1 MESTAG
7 VNITNHTTGEAVG
20 VEKHNKRELENDSN
34 ENINEENSDLNRSL
48 AIDSMKN
55 LHDRVKDEIDLKNA
69 NTIKQYTDKKYSRKQ
84 FESNYI
90 VDDLDY
96 MSRGTGKSKDGKK
109 AVASLVIQVGGTKEY
124 REFLDNENIPYD
136 FDERKGFTYPDK
148 DKIER
153 VADLYNDTY
162 LSLHKELVASGA
174 FIENSYDLHMDE
186 GYPHVH
192 DQLLNNGE
200 TANGNR
206 SFSTNQ
212 SISKFLE
219 YEGLPVE
226 VGSTASKKNM
236 RTFREFTDNY
246 LIDEFNKNLES
257 GKFKTRDVKFVR
269 TGDDTKGVTP
279 KRRKTAMQKSDAELK
294 KANEKVAEAKAE
306 GERIEADNLAKEVL
320 LKTKHDKKRDEYF
333 ANLKKLKDAQ
343 DKTTLEYV
351 EQSKK
356 LSKLTEAV
364 IDAGAV
370 KAQAEAFKGIL
381 EDTGI
386 PPKIAETLSKGGKV
400 KSRAGTMVDGASV
413 LRNQVLN
420 MSKDSRDKFDKRQIS
435 KQLESKSRSKQ
446 KSSDELER

>member
-55 LHDRVKDEIDLKNA
+55 LHDRVKDEIDSKNA

-84 FESNYI
+84 FEDNYI

-136 FDERKGFTYPDK
+136 FDEQKGFTYPDK

-212 SISKFLE
+212 SIAKFLE

-226 VGSTASKKNM
+226 VGSTSSKKNM

-257 GKFKTRDVKFVR
+257 GKFKTRDVEFVR

-294 KANEKVAEAKAE
+294 KANEKVADAKAE
-306 GERIEADNLAKEVL
+306 GRRIEAENLTKEVVL
-320 LKTKHDKKRDEYF
+320 ETNYKKKRDEHL

-343 DKTTLEYV
+343 DKATLDYV

-356 LSKLTEAV
+356 LSKLTDSV
-364 IDAGAV
+364 IDAEAV
-370 KAQAEAFKGIL
+370 KEQAEAFKGIL

-386 PPKIAETLSKGGKV
+386 PPQIADTLSKGGKV
-400 KSRAGTMVDGASV
+400 KSKAGTMVDGASV
-413 LRNQVLN
+413 LRNQVLT
-420 MSKDSRDKFDKRQIS
+420 MSKNSRDKFDKKQIS

-446 KSSDELER
+446 KNSDELER